1 MRSRRRSAIPH
12 ILIGFDFLLDAAA
25 AVRHLRRMPSW
36 KEFEAAAPELAEQ
49 VRQRL
54 DAHTHKTI
62 ATVRRDGSP
71 RISGIET
78 TFRDGELWIGS
89 MWQARKAHDLQRD
102 PRFALHS
109 GSDEPSDWKGD
120 AKLAGVAEEITE
132 PERAN
137 EGDTVAPVPARPA
150 RGVDGR
156 PQREA
161 RRDRDQRLDARPRR
175 ADDRAQVSDRLRRIV
190 DGLDI
195 RPDERVLEIGC
206 GHGVAATFVCERLD
220 GGRLTAVDRS
230 PKMIEAAARR
240 NAAHVEAGKAEFLV
254 AELEEMD
261 LGDRRFD
268 TIFAVRVGLFHREPE
283 RARALAERWLAPGGR
298 LTAFFDPPR

>member
-1 MRSRRRSAIPH
+1 M
-12 ILIGFDFLLDAAA
+12 IGFDFLLDAEA

-78 TFRDGELWIGS
+78 AFRDGELWIGS

-137 EGDTVAPVPARPA
+137 EGDSRRTCSGSTCARSSTVALNEKRNAIVITVWTPD
-150 RGVDGR
+150 RGVR
-156 PQREA
+156 
-161 RRDRDQRLDARPRR
+161 
-175 ADDRAQVSDRLRRIV
+175 
-190 DGLDI
+190 
-195 RPDERVLEIGC
+195 
-206 GHGVAATFVCERLD
+206 
-220 GGRLTAVDRS
+220 
-230 PKMIEAAARR
+230 
-240 NAAHVEAGKAEFLV
+240 
-254 AELEEMD
+254 
-261 LGDRRFD
+261 
-268 TIFAVRVGLFHREPE
+268 TIE
-283 RARALAERWLAPGGR
+283 RA
-298 LTAFFDPPR
+298 

>member
-1 MRSRRRSAIPH
+1 M
-12 ILIGFDFLLDAAA
+12 IGFDILLDAAA
-25 AVRHLRRMPSW
+25 AVRHLQRMPSW

-132 PERAN
+132 
-137 EGDTVAPVPARPA
+137 
-150 RGVDGR
+150 
-156 PQREA
+156 RE
-161 RRDRDQRLDARPRR
+161 
-175 ADDRAQVSDRLRRIV
+175 
-190 DGLDI
+190 
-195 RPDERVLEIGC
+195 E
-206 GHGVAATFVCERLD
+206 LD
-220 GGRLTAVDRS
+220 GERSRPTRRTCSGSTCARCRRS
-230 PKMIEAAARR
+230 PSTRSATRS
-240 NAAHVEAGKAEFLV
+240 
-254 AELEEMD
+254 
-261 LGDRRFD
+261 
-268 TIFAVRVGLFHREPE
+268 
-283 RARALAERWLAPGGR
+283 
-298 LTAFFDPPR
+298 